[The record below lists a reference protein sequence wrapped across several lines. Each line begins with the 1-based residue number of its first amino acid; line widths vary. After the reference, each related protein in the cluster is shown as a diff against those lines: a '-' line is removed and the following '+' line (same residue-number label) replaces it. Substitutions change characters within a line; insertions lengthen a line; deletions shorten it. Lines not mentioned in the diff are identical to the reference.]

1 MATGNPTNIV
11 LPKNLSIQP
20 TSNTV
25 TSNTI
30 NIPDESKYHVV
41 VGIAMMN
48 VLVPELKKYIDL
60 KMEAFYDFLHRKK
73 YKSILWTT
81 ICILKRQA
89 IHLNTEKYRK
99 MTQRAL

>member
-48 VLVPELKKYIDL
+48 VLVPELKKYIDI
-60 KMEAFYDFLHRKK
+60 KMKAFYDSLVKK
-73 YKSILWTT
+73 YKI
-81 ICILKRQA
+81 
-89 IHLNTEKYRK
+89 NTPDNNLYPEKAGYK
-99 MTQRAL
+99 FEYK